1 MDNLVAE
8 VKIDPDLSDEHPEAK
23 ISEESQPAKVKKKR
37 ARKLKV
43 KREKDPLTGKP
54 LKGKLKCDFC
64 DYEVDTHDRRW
75 RLKKHIKNKHENVR
89 FHCDLCEYST
99 GIQSHLKA
107 H

>member
-1 MDNLVAE
+1 MDHLVAE

-23 ISEESQPAKVKKKR
+23 LSQPAKVKKK
-37 ARKLKV
+37 ARKIKAKV
-43 KREKDPLTGKP
+43 KREKDPLTGKL